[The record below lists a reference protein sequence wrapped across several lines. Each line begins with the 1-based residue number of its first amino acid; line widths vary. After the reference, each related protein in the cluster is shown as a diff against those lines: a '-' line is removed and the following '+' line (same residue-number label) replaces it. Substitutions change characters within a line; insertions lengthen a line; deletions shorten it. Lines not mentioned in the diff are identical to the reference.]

1 MEQLLFDFEEKS
13 VNTLVK
19 EIKENGEDFEWY
31 PTTQEIV
38 DCLVN
43 HISEQESYG
52 EKEYKTSYNSILDI
66 GCGNGSFFKK
76 FDNTKQVKYN
86 LTLKYNSN
94 HLIHNRYGIE
104 KSNILY
110 EQLPDNVILL
120 GSDFYEQTLIDKAVD
135 LIFCNP
141 PYSDYETW
149 TEKIIMQGNCEAI
162 ALVIPERWKNDERIA
177 YALKKRNMKAEIL
190 GSFDFENAERR
201 ARAKVDLL
209 FITYDEKEYA
219 GTNQYYY
226 KTKVKTDPFDVWFE
240 ETFKINAELE
250 EKREYE
256 KEEEKKNELIEKG
269 DTAEL
274 LVKFYN
280 ADMEKLYNNYRQLEK
295 LDADIFKELKVD
307 IKNLKESLKSRISGL
322 KHIYWDM
329 LFKKYNRITQ
339 RLTSKGRRK
348 VIEKLNNNTA
358 IDFTVNNIYQL
369 TMWLIKN
376 SNKMF
381 DEQISDFFLSLCNS
395 ETIHRYKSNLRWNE
409 DDWRYIKQ
417 GLDENNW
424 RRDIVEN
431 KKKLKNVMLDYRIVV
446 KAYNNFKFSEY
457 SSRVEMSDDCYEFL
471 EDIYVIADN
480 LGFTVER
487 KLPKTKWEVDY
498 EEWRDFDLY
507 YFVDSKQTLFANVKL
522 YKNGNRHIKFCK
534 EFMQKLNVEM
544 ARINGWI
551 HDKSE
556 VIKEMEISEKDIN
569 KIWQSNFKILPQSEV
584 KLLGLPDIA

>member
-1 MEQLLFDFEEKS
+1 MKS
-13 VNTLVK
+13 VNMIVQKL
-19 EIKENGEDFEWY
+19 KENGENWEWY

-52 EKEYKTSYNSILDI
+52 EKEYKTPYSSILDI

-86 LTLKYNSN
+86 LNLKYNAN
-94 HLIHNRYGIE
+94 HLIYKRYGIE
-104 KSNILY
+104 KSNVLY
-110 EQLPDNVILL
+110 EQLPDNIILL
-120 GSDFYEQTLIDKAVD
+120 GSDFYEQTLIDKQVD

-141 PYSDYETW
+141 PYSDYEGW

-162 ALVIPERWKNDERIA
+162 ALVIPERWKNNEKIA

-190 GSFDFENAERR
+190 GSFDFENADRR

-209 FITYDEKEYA
+209 FITYDDKEYK
-219 GTNQYYY
+219 GNNDYYY

-240 ETFKINAELE
+240 NTFKIDAEQE

-256 KEEEKKNELIEKG
+256 KEEQKKNELIEKG

-329 LFKKYNRITQ
+329 LFRKYNRITQ
-339 RLTSKGRRK
+339 RLTSKSRQK
-348 VIEKLNNNTA
+348 VINKLNDNTA
-358 IDFTVNNIYQL
+358 IDFTINNIFQL

-381 DEQISDFFLSLCNS
+381 DEQISEFFLELCNS

-424 RRDIVEN
+424 RRDIQEN

-446 KAYNNFKFSEY
+446 KAYSNFSFSEY
-457 SSRVEMSDDCYEFL
+457 TSRVEMKDDCYNFL
-471 EDIYVIADN
+471 EDLYIIADN
-480 LGFTVER
+480 LGFNVLR
-487 KLPKTKWEVDY
+487 RLPQSKWEVDY
-498 EEWRDFDLY
+498 DEWRDFDIY
-507 YFVDSKQTLFANVKL
+507 YSVNGKEILFANVKL

-534 EFMQKLNVEM
+534 KFMQKLNVEM

-556 VIKEMEISEKDIN
+556 AIKEMEISEKDIN
-569 KIWQSNFKILPQSEV
+569 KIWQSNYKILPQSEV
-584 KLLGLPDIA
+584 RILGLPDIA